1 MKKMGID
8 PKEISIVFLSHVHSD
23 HTGGLF
29 EFLNI
34 NPNVKVYVPK
44 SFLEKFKESII
55 EYGAEVIEIEKATKI
70 GDNIYSTGEL
80 GTWIKEQSLV
90 IESEGGIVIITGCA
104 HPGITRI
111 VENVKK
117 NFGDR
122 ILLVI
127 GGFHL
132 VGKDAGDVM
141 NVIINLKKIGVQYI
155 APCHCSGDAAKELFK
170 KEFGDHFI
178 EVGVG
183 RTIEIEK
190 LK

>member
-1 MKKMGID
+1 MKKMGVD

-44 SFLEKFKESII
+44 SFPEKFKESII
-55 EYGAEVIEIEKATKI
+55 KYGAEVIEIEKATKI

-90 IESEGGIVIITGCA
+90 IESEGDIVIITGCA
-104 HPGITRI
+104 HPDITRI

-127 GGFHL
+127 EGFHL
-132 VGKDAGDVM
+132 VGKDAVDVM
-141 NVIINLKKIGVQYI
+141 NVIINLKKKGFNISRLAIVPETLQKNY
-155 APCHCSGDAAKELFK
+155 SK
-170 KEFGDHFI
+170 KNLE
-178 EVGVG
+178 
-183 RTIEIEK
+183 TTS
-190 LK
+190 